1 MNQGY
6 IQQMGSPEQIYNEPE
21 NAFVA
26 TFIGDSNILTGT
38 MLDDYLVEI
47 KGAKFK
53 CIDAGFNKNE
63 AVDVVIRPE
72 DVELLPEN
80 DNRAILKGVMTHS
93 IFKGEMYEMEC
104 RTNDGFE
111 WLVHSTILKEPG
123 TKVGIYVAP
132 QNIQIMKK
140 PQSEDEQAIV
150 VEELNS

>member
-1 MNQGY
+1 
-6 IQQMGSPEQIYNEPE
+6 
-21 NAFVA
+21 
-26 TFIGDSNILTGT
+26 
-38 MLDDYLVEI
+38 
-47 KGAKFK
+47 
-53 CIDAGFNKNE
+53 
-63 AVDVVIRPE
+63 
-72 DVELLPEN
+72 
-80 DNRAILKGVMTHS
+80 MTHS
-93 IFKGEMYEMEC
+93 IFKGEIYEMEC